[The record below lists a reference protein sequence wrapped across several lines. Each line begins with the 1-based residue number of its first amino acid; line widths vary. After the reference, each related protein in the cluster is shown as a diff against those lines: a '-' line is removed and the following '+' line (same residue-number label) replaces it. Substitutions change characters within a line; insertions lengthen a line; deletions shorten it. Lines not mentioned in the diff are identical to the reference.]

1 MNTFFY
7 NIHAKFT
14 SLLREKC
21 ESEIVTC
28 REWRLP
34 HCVNCWHEPSVVWLK
49 EGYSSRYESKNSQ
62 SRKKGTQREG
72 KLKKT
77 EREHIEN
84 SKVRLET
91 RLSG

>member
-1 MNTFFY
+1 M
-7 NIHAKFT
+7 
-14 SLLREKC
+14 
-21 ESEIVTC
+21 
-28 REWRLP
+28 
-34 HCVNCWHEPSVVWLK
+34 VWLK
-49 EGYSSRYESKNSQ
+49 EGCSSRYESKNSQ